1 MRFDYLE
8 SKTCYVCE
16 KTITEKNEIS
26 LNLKLL
32 GRSVTRFY
40 CCDCLADSF
49 EITTQELLA
58 KIEEF
63 KMQGYKLFG

>member
-1 MRFDYLE
+1 LK

-16 KTITEKNEIS
+16 KTITEKNEIG

-32 GRSVTRFY
+32 GRNATRFY
-40 CCDCLADSF
+40 CYNCLADSF
-49 EITTQELLA
+49 EITVEELFA

-63 KMQGYKLFG
+63 KTQGCKLFN